1 MNYQQFMDLPLLWTT
16 GNFIL
21 MLIYIPKVLKWPCPT
36 KDRNGVFIP
45 VQNMTSSTHI
55 HKCVWKYWDM
65 QTSLCLR
72 FFFYNS
78 NLQKGQK
85 IANIFV
91 RLLVLRICGFLGTY
105 LSIMKSQKDFSVTW
119 KWIWKWHDGQVILT
133 YDYHCRYWCTEQT
146 REIEND
152 FTLHFYCNK
161 HNSRYTIYI
170 R

>member
-1 MNYQQFMDLPLLWTT
+1 MNYQQFMKLPLLWTT
-16 GNFIL
+16 DNFIL
-21 MLIYIPKVLKWPCPT
+21 MLIYQPKVLKWPCPI

-45 VQNMTSSTHI
+45 VQNMTSSIHI

-72 FFFYNS
+72 FFSYNS
-78 NLQKGQK
+78 KGSK
-85 IANIFV
+85 NCKYFRV

-133 YDYHCRYWCTEQT
+133 VDMWNWKYFV
-146 REIEND
+146 D
-152 FTLHFYCNK
+152 FYN
-161 HNSRYTIYI
+161 NSHKSR
-170 R
+170 